1 MSLSTQQTQAV
12 LDPAPHKAIK
22 AGAGSGKTYT
32 LVAQVQRWVA
42 DGIDPDKIV
51 AISFTRRAGEELA
64 RRLAKAG
71 IMIGWNGTAH
81 GWAFSSMVRFGFGIS
96 PMTEDDLADIVAMHM
111 LSYGPEWRGKGK
123 AIATRVLADLDG
135 KPDAEKK
142 AKGGAAAIEDSIVRL
157 VKGYIKSQRLVLVGN
172 MIKEFIFRLAIEPRF
187 LEWVN
192 ARTQVIAWDEY
203 QDADQEEH
211 DLLRR
216 ILAPKRTLVIG
227 DPRQAIYSFRGGSPN
242 FLLDTQHQEATV
254 AQHLL
259 DVSYRLPE
267 VVLPVANELQPAFP
281 PMHGTGKDGTFYFV
295 EADAGDVGAMALE
308 LQAIQQHMCAPIT
321 CLCRTN
327 ARCAELAWQIGREA
341 HLATADMKRT
351 GTHEMFA
358 VYDALRFVL
367 QPQNDWV
374 VHRLH
379 SRFGT
384 GASPYLDGKAWLP
397 SSGFR
402 YIDALDQSGTMPEVM
417 QRLRMLTQDTC
428 VLDVL
433 ATCPELAKGQP
444 VDHAELSIR
453 EWVGWWHSRDISD
466 VVQLPE
472 GACFLV
478 MTAHS
483 SKGLEWP
490 HVAVVALGDVHGSF
504 PSNNKTAD
512 EEEEKR
518 LLYVAC
524 TRAAETLHVL
534 GERDTWYRMGGQL

>member
-12 LDPAPHKAIK
+12 VDPAQHKAIK

-42 DGIDPDKIV
+42 DGLDPDKIV

-64 RRLAKAG
+64 RRLSKAG

-96 PMTEDDLADIVAMHM
+96 PMTENDLADIVAMHL
-111 LSYGPEWRGKGK
+111 LSYGPEWQAKE
-123 AIATRVLADLDG
+123 ASIAKRILADLEG
-135 KPDAEKK
+135 KPATVKN
-142 AKGGAAAIEDSIVRL
+142 ASKGASAIEDSIIRL
-157 VKGYIKSQRLVLVGN
+157 IKGYIKSQRLVLVGN
-172 MIKEFIFRLAIEPRF
+172 MIREFTQRLNSDPRF
-187 LEWVN
+187 LEWMQS
-192 ARTQVIAWDEY
+192 RTHVIAWDEY
-203 QDADQEEH
+203 QDADAEEH
-211 DLLRR
+211 KILRE
-216 ILAPKRTLVIG
+216 ILHPRRSLVIG
-227 DPRQAIYSFRGGSPN
+227 DPRQAIYSFRGGSPAY
-242 FLLDTQHQEATV
+242 LMDPWHQEDRV
-254 AQHLL
+254 EQHLL
-259 DVSYRLPE
+259 DVSYRLPD
-267 VVLPVANELQPAFP
+267 VVLPVANELQPTFP
-281 PMHGTGKDGTFYFV
+281 SMYGTGKPGTFYFV
-295 EADAGDVGAMALE
+295 ECESDDVGKMATE
-308 LQAIQQHMCAPIT
+308 LHAIQQHLGAPLT

-327 ARCAELAWQIGREA
+327 ARCTELALQLGPEA

-351 GTHEMFA
+351 GTPEMFA

-367 QPQNDWV
+367 QPKNDWV

-379 SRFGT
+379 SRFGG

-402 YIDALDQSGTMPEVM
+402 YLDALEQSGTMPEVM
-417 QRLRMLTQDTC
+417 QRLRTMTQDTS

-433 ATCPELAKGQP
+433 ATCPELVNGAS

-453 EWVGWWHSRDISD
+453 EWVGWWHSRDIAD

-490 HVAVVALGDVHGSF
+490 HVAVVAMGESYGCF

-512 EEEEKR
+512 LAEEKR

-524 TRAAETLHVL
+524 TRCSETLHVL
-534 GERDTWYRMGGQL
+534 GDHSTWYRMGGSL